1 MKKNKSIFKTG
12 ISKLNQVAL
21 AIVAYL
27 LSASP
32 ALAQTVEW
40 TGVCV
45 AGPDGDVATLQGIE
59 CLVANI
65 FAVIIS
71 LIAMAAFLMLII
83 GSVQWMISGGSPD
96 GTKKARDTMTYAVL
110 GIVIALSSFIVL
122 NLVAGYTGVDAIKE
136 FIVPTSDSS

>member
-1 MKKNKSIFKTG
+1 MA
-12 ISKLNQVAL
+12 V
-21 AIVAYL
+21 VAYL

-40 TGVCV
+40 SGVCV
-45 AGPDGDVATLQGIE
+45 GGPDKDVATIQGIE

-65 FAVIIS
+65 FVVIIS
-71 LIAMAAFLMLII
+71 LIGMAAFVMLII

-96 GTKKARDTMTYAVL
+96 GTKKARDTMTYAVI
-110 GIVIALSSFIVL
+110 GIVVSLSAFIVL

-136 FIVPTSDSS
+136 FIIPTSNS